1 MINVSFLLKKYY
13 RFKSSLQKKLYIC
26 PVFND
31 IDHEWRTSSVRTMS
45 IYNDKNYIDNV
56 INLNLIKKQS
66 KMTKNESKLLSIQ
79 GIAKASAFCL
89 LLSAFSVNAAMAAPA
104 PAGTVDEVMAVQQ
117 GKKVTGVVVDGTG
130 EPVIGANVVVK
141 GTTNGTI
148 TDFDGNYTIEGVPA
162 DGVLVISYIGYLS
175 QEIPVGNQSAINV
188 TLKEDTQTLD
198 EVVVVG
204 YGTMRKS
211 DVTGSISTAK
221 GEEMLKAQNFSALDN
236 LRGKA
241 AGVNIFSNSSQPG
254 AYGSRVVIR
263 GQATINASSDPLYVV
278 DGVVM
283 ENFYLMNPNDIESME
298 VLKDASATAIYGA
311 RGANGVIMVTT
322 KRGNKEGGTKVSYSG
337 SVSLAHRARKMDTMN
352 AQEWCDAFM
361 QGIENENRWGSD
373 KDGNPFNWSTNRAD
387 WFTDRRFFD
396 SNGNPLYDTDW
407 QDEATRTAIS
417 HNHQLNVQ
425 QGGEKSSMGAF
436 LNYTDNQGIMLNTY
450 SKRLNAKIAYDANPT
465 TWLSTAINLAVNHT
479 WGNSTPEDGGGQDAR
494 RTMIEMV
501 PWMPVQYNGKYTST
515 NTPEGMPMDFEA
527 MSNPVHILKT
537 YKNMNYN
544 TKVFGNAALT
554 FHIIEGL
561 DLKTQFGVDANF
573 KTLHKY
579 MPSDLVN
586 LAYDQHGRAERY
598 HANTLYW
605 QEETYLT
612 YNKTIG
618 EHRINAMAGLSWQE
632 RKYDYSRMY
641 TENFTTDFFED
652 FNMDAGTKPDAPKTY
667 WERWAMNSYFLRFA
681 YTFKD
686 RYSATITG
694 RYDGS
699 SKFGK
704 NNKYAFFPSAGLA
717 WNITQEDFMSD
728 QNTISNLKLH
738 TSYGLTGNSEIG
750 VYKSLATVK
759 SETLLLN
766 GTRNSYSYLNRL
778 PNSDLKWEK
787 TAQFDI
793 GFDLG
798 LFNNR
803 ITLDASYYNKKTSDL
818 LLDAPVP
825 HTTGFETVY
834 KNIGSIRNRG
844 LEIAISSTNI
854 RNKHFTWTTDFNI
867 SFNRSKVLRIDGEN
881 EYYQTSVSGGTN
893 SSVLYRA
900 IVGHSLG
907 EMYGYKTN
915 GVYTTDDFVQNGDK
929 YVLKDGVIYQK
940 GSVKTQY
947 KPGDIKYVNTTGQTD
962 DKGTPVYNSDDMTVI
977 GNANPD
983 FTGGFKNTFSYK
995 GFDLSVFMVFSYGN
1009 DIFNMSTQRF
1019 VGPYQP
1025 YQNML
1030 ADAAN
1035 RFTLLDPRT
1044 GKEAMDLNRIAEL
1057 NPNQH
1062 DLNILW
1068 SIHNDNRA
1076 AITTPLDRFVE
1087 DGSYLRISTITLGY
1101 TFPKK
1106 WLSKA
1111 FISNLRLYCT
1121 LNNPFTITNYSG
1133 YDPEVS
1139 KESSILTP
1147 GIDDSS
1153 YPRSKGFV
1161 FGINLSL

>member
-717 WNITQEDFMSD
+717 WNITQEDFM
-728 QNTISNLKLH
+728 
-738 TSYGLTGNSEIG
+738 TGNSEIG

-1044 GKEAMDLNRIAEL
+1044 GKEATDLNRIAEL

>member
-1 MINVSFLLKKYY
+1 
-13 RFKSSLQKKLYIC
+13 
-26 PVFND
+26 
-31 IDHEWRTSSVRTMS
+31 
-45 IYNDKNYIDNV
+45 
-56 INLNLIKKQS
+56 
-66 KMTKNESKLLSIQ
+66 
-79 GIAKASAFCL
+79 
-89 LLSAFSVNAAMAAPA
+89 
-104 PAGTVDEVMAVQQ
+104 
-117 GKKVTGVVVDGTG
+117 
-130 EPVIGANVVVK
+130 
-141 GTTNGTI
+141 
-148 TDFDGNYTIEGVPA
+148 
-162 DGVLVISYIGYLS
+162 
-175 QEIPVGNQSAINV
+175 
-188 TLKEDTQTLD
+188 
-198 EVVVVG
+198 
-204 YGTMRKS
+204 
-211 DVTGSISTAK
+211 
-221 GEEMLKAQNFSALDN
+221 MLKAQNFSALDN

-598 HANTLYW
+598 HANSLYW

-641 TENFTTDFFED
+641 TENFTSDFFED

-738 TSYGLTGNSEIG
+738 TSYGLTGNSEIDT
-750 VYKSLATVK
+750 YRSLARV
-759 SETLLLN
+759 SSGTLLIN
-766 GTRNSYSYLNRL
+766 DIRAPYSYISSMAN
-778 PNSDLKWEK
+778 PDLKWES
-787 TAQFDI
+787 TAMLNI
-793 GFDLG
+793 GLDFS
-798 LFNNR
+798 LFNGR
-803 ITLDASYYNKKTSDL
+803 LGGTIEWYDKRTSDMLYTYKVPTPPYVYDRMQANVGDMKNTGIEVL
-818 LLDAPVP
+818 LNLDV
-825 HTTGFETVY
+825 
-834 KNIGSIRNRG
+834 
-844 LEIAISSTNI
+844 I
-854 RNKHFTWTTDFNI
+854 RNKTFNWNM
-867 SFNRSKVLRIDGEN
+867 SLNLSHNKN
-881 EYYQTSVSGGTN
+881 EITKL
-893 SSVLYRA
+893 SSDL
-900 IVGHSLG
+900 
-907 EMYGYKTN
+907 
-915 GVYTTDDFVQNGDK
+915 YTTDRIYTGDPWIRGASGVTSHVVEEGRPVGQFFMLECTGIKDGKYIITDLNGD
-929 YVLKDGVIYQK
+929 GEI
-940 GSVKTQY
+940 
-947 KPGDIKYVNTTGQTD
+947 
-962 DKGTPVYNSDDMTVI
+962 SDDDRTYVGDAQPDLTFGWQNNFTWKNWDFSFFFRGTI
-977 GNANPD
+977 GNKVLNNP
-983 FTGGFKNTFSYK
+983 
-995 GFDLSVFMVFSYGN
+995 
-1009 DIFNMSTQRF
+1009 
-1019 VGPYQP
+1019 
-1025 YQNML
+1025 
-1030 ADAAN
+1030 
-1035 RFTLLDPRT
+1035 
-1044 GKEAMDLNRIAEL
+1044 
-1057 NPNQH
+1057 
-1062 DLNILW
+1062 
-1068 SIHNDNRA
+1068 RA
-1076 AITTPLDRFVE
+1076 AYANNTYLIGTNALDDELTYTMKESSRVCSYYLE
-1087 DGSYLRISTITLGY
+1087 NGSFIRLDNLALGY
-1101 TFPKK
+1101 TFDTKK
-1106 WLSKA
+1106 INWLDKA
-1111 FISNLRLYCT
+1111 RLYFAAQN
-1121 LNNPFTITNYSG
+1121 LFVITG
-1133 YDPEVS
+1133 YKGLDPEVELFRG
-1139 KESSILTP
+1139 ESSDTDAGLSP
-1147 GIDDSS
+1147 GIE
-1153 YPRSKGFV
+1153 PRQFFPKARTFTLGV
-1161 FGINLSL
+1161 NLTF

>member
-1 MINVSFLLKKYY
+1 
-13 RFKSSLQKKLYIC
+13 
-26 PVFND
+26 
-31 IDHEWRTSSVRTMS
+31 
-45 IYNDKNYIDNV
+45 
-56 INLNLIKKQS
+56 
-66 KMTKNESKLLSIQ
+66 
-79 GIAKASAFCL
+79 
-89 LLSAFSVNAAMAAPA
+89 
-104 PAGTVDEVMAVQQ
+104 
-117 GKKVTGVVVDGTG
+117 
-130 EPVIGANVVVK
+130 
-141 GTTNGTI
+141 
-148 TDFDGNYTIEGVPA
+148 
-162 DGVLVISYIGYLS
+162 
-175 QEIPVGNQSAINV
+175 
-188 TLKEDTQTLD
+188 
-198 EVVVVG
+198 
-204 YGTMRKS
+204 
-211 DVTGSISTAK
+211 
-221 GEEMLKAQNFSALDN
+221 
-236 LRGKA
+236 
-241 AGVNIFSNSSQPG
+241 
-254 AYGSRVVIR
+254 
-263 GQATINASSDPLYVV
+263 
-278 DGVVM
+278 
-283 ENFYLMNPNDIESME
+283 
-298 VLKDASATAIYGA
+298 
-311 RGANGVIMVTT
+311 
-322 KRGNKEGGTKVSYSG
+322 
-337 SVSLAHRARKMDTMN
+337 
-352 AQEWCDAFM
+352 
-361 QGIENENRWGSD
+361 
-373 KDGNPFNWSTNRAD
+373 
-387 WFTDRRFFD
+387 
-396 SNGNPLYDTDW
+396 
-407 QDEATRTAIS
+407 
-417 HNHQLNVQ
+417 
-425 QGGEKSSMGAF
+425 MGAF

-465 TWLSTAINLAVNHT
+465 TWLSTAVNLAVNHT

-501 PWMPVQYNGKYTST
+501 PWMPVQYDGKYTST

-641 TENFTTDFFED
+641 TENFTSDFFED

-750 VYKSLATVK
+750 VYKSLATVT

-778 PNSDLKWEK
+778 PNSDLRWEK

-834 KNIGSIRNRG
+834 KNIGSIRNQG
-844 LEIAISSTNI
+844 LDLMLSTRNI
-854 RNKHFTWTTDFNI
+854 DTKDFTWTTSINANFNKNKI
-867 SFNRSKVLRIDGEN
+867 LSLGDNDEDILKN
-881 EYYQTSVSGGTN
+881 EWVSGASILRVGE
-893 SSVLYRA
+893 SV
-900 IVGHSLG
+900 GSF
-907 EMYGYKTN
+907 YGYKRL
-915 GVYTTDDFVQNGDK
+915 GVYTIEDYEAGNCEKKQIGRAKRSSEREIIGKGVPDWTGSMINTLRYKNWDFTLDLQFVAGVQTLQQFYHSTYDRF
-929 YVLKDGVIYQK
+929 
-940 GSVKTQY
+940 
-947 KPGDIKYVNTTGQTD
+947 GQTNGLTD
-962 DKGTPVYNSDDMTVI
+962 ILYDAYNGT
-977 GNANPD
+977 
-983 FTGGFKNTFSYK
+983 
-995 GFDLSVFMVFSYGN
+995 
-1009 DIFNMSTQRF
+1009 
-1019 VGPYQP
+1019 
-1025 YQNML
+1025 
-1030 ADAAN
+1030 
-1035 RFTLLDPRT
+1035 
-1044 GKEAMDLNRIAEL
+1044 
-1057 NPNQH
+1057 NPNSMQQ
-1062 DLNILW
+1062 
-1068 SIHNDNRA
+1068 
-1076 AITTPLDRFVE
+1076 AIWLFNGGHAGQDTLTDSQWVAN
-1087 DGSYLRISTITLGY
+1087 GSYLRANLIQLGY
-1101 TFPKK
+1101 TFD
-1106 WLSKA
+1106 
-1111 FISNLRLYCT
+1111 SNQLAKTPFSSLRLY
-1121 LNNPFTITNYSG
+1121 LNVNNAFLITAKDFNG
-1133 YDPEVS
+1133 YDPESTSQISTSNGAVS
-1139 KESSILTP
+1139 PEQF
-1147 GIDDSS
+1147 GQNMAFFS
-1153 YPRSKGFV
+1153 YPRARTFTLGVNVTF
-1161 FGINLSL
+1161 